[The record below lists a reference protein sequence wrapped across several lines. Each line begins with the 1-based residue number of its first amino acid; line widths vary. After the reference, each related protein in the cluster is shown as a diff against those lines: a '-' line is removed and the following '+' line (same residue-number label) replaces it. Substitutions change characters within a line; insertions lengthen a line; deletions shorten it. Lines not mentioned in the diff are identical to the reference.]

1 VPKTPDDLIRREL
14 RALKAYHVPDSS
26 GMVKLDAMENPYSL
40 PADVRIAI
48 ARKLENVALNRYPDA
63 DARELKERVRSAM
76 HVPSGMDIVLGNGSD
91 ELIQMLALT
100 LARPQAVMLGF
111 EPSFVMFGLIADVV
125 GMRFVGVPLQ
135 ADFTVDLDATL
146 TAIAQHEPALIF
158 IAYPNNPSGNLFD
171 RSVLTRILEA
181 APGVVVLDEAY
192 HAFAGASFMP
202 QLADYP
208 NLVVMRTVSKLG
220 LAGLRLG
227 VLAGRRTWLEHVDK
241 VRLPYNINVLSQIA
255 ASEVLRHG
263 DMLGSQ
269 AAGIRSE
276 RGRLASALRSM
287 RSVESYTSDAN
298 FILFR
303 VADADHVFT
312 ALKQRRVLIKN
323 LHGTHRLLAG
333 CLRVTVGTPD
343 ENDQFLS
350 ALAAVI

>member
-1 VPKTPDDLIRREL
+1 MCPGRSAACAKRNDALQTRGPGATSSAPCCPWVP
-14 RALKAYHVPDSS
+14 AL
-26 GMVKLDAMENPYSL
+26 
-40 PADVRIAI
+40 
-48 ARKLENVALNRYPDA
+48 
-63 DARELKERVRSAM
+63 AREE
-76 HVPSGMDIVLGNGSD
+76 
-91 ELIQMLALT
+91 ALCANHQT
-100 LARPQAVMLGF
+100 QALARPGAIAAAPM
-111 EPSFVMFGLIADVV
+111 PTFVMYQQIAAGL
-125 GMRFVGVPLQ
+125 GLRFIGVPLGR
-135 ADFTVDLDATL
+135 DFALDRAAML
-146 TAIAQHEPALIF
+146 AMMERERAAVIF
-158 IAYPNNPSGNLFD
+158 LSYPNNPTGNLFSAAD
-171 RSVLTRILEA
+171 IEAVIEA
-181 APGVVVLDEAY
+181 APGLVVVDEAY